1 MKKLLLKLEAGTAEI
16 SLLSLTADAVTQPL
30 PTALELVLDVGQH
43 AVIRHIGGDE
53 LRIAAINAGDEV
65 HQVDLVAEDGS
76 LTERY
81 TLFVGART
89 PGNSVILHGWEGD
102 YFVLGEV
109 PPPAVETLA
118 APVVPMLPAPDA
130 QLGEAA

>member
-16 SLLSLTADAVTQPL
+16 SLIPLEGDAVTQPL
-30 PTALELVLDVGQH
+30 PAVLQLQLLEGQH
-43 AVIRHIGGDE
+43 AVIRHTGGDE
-53 LRIAAINAGDEV
+53 LRVVAINAGDEV
-65 HQVDLVAEDGS
+65 HQVDLMADDAT

-89 PGNSVILHGWEGD
+89 PGNSVVLHGWEGD

-109 PPPAVETLA
+109 PQPVVETLSM
-118 APVVPMLPAPDA
+118 PTGPLPAAEP
-130 QLGEAA
+130 EALP